1 MKIKIFLS
9 SLALLFAMKVLADP
23 PVEEGRLIFKSR
35 CAGCHNVN
43 QVLVGPA
50 LAGVDQRRSIDW
62 IVNFVQSSQSVIK
75 KGDKDATALF
85 AKFNNTPMPDHKDL
99 TADNVKSVVE
109 YIKSEAVAAPVDKAP
124 FARPDKLRPSYVP
137 ISISNYGFF
146 AGYLFGVV
154 LLILS
159 LVLFVRVKEYQR
171 SNIKEN

>member
-1 MKIKIFLS
+1 M
-9 SLALLFAMKVLADP
+9 ADP
-23 PVEEGRLIFKSR
+23 PVEEGRIIFKSR

-62 IVNFVQSSQSVIK
+62 IVNFVQSSQSVIR
-75 KGDKDATALF
+75 KGDRDANALF

-124 FARPDKLRPSYVP
+124 FARPDKLRPAYVP

-146 AGYLFGVV
+146 AGYLLGVV
-154 LLILS
+154 VLIFS

-171 SNIKEN
+171 NNILEN